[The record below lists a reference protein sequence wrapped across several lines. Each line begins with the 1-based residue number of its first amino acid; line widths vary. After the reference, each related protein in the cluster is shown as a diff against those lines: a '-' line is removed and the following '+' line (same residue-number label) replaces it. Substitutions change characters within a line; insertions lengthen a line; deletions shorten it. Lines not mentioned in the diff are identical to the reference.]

1 MDDCHLGA
9 GNTMT
14 KRKDFD
20 VPETCSSADGALLQ
34 LRFRPLDEK
43 WIHPVS

>member
-9 GNTMT
+9 GDTMT

-20 VPETCSSADGALLQ
+20 VPETCSSVNSALLQ

-43 WIHPVS
+43 

>member
-9 GNTMT
+9 GDTMT
-14 KRKDFD
+14 KRKDF
-20 VPETCSSADGALLQ
+20 VPETCSSVNGALLQ

-43 WIHPVS
+43 RWIHPVS